1 MGATRS
7 GFLSSAVIYNT
18 DRHNEAN
25 MVFII
30 QWKKEYMYTSDKG
43 FYRGLKTRSKQTKA
57 HKIKNDYN
65 QTTFLWL
72 LCRDVLATA
81 DKKENGSSCP

>member
-1 MGATRS
+1 
-7 GFLSSAVIYNT
+7 
-18 DRHNEAN
+18 
-25 MVFII
+25 
-30 QWKKEYMYTSDKG
+30 MYTSDKE

-57 HKIKNDYN
+57 LKFKNDYD

-81 DKKENGSSCP
+81 ETRRKMADLALKL